1 MLVSSTIKINLDPQV
16 HIQRKY
22 VSIAQPLDIRNVGEV
37 IQHSSEVLTSLT
49 SPLINGTNLSFH
61 LLLQTL
67 TLAYQL
73 LNVTRP
79 VCFKD
84 CWLCVPPGT
93 NSQLSLTVSL
103 VILPSNLTS
112 LFVSCPES
120 NVAMTPYLA
129 SIPLLG
135 MGNCF
140 KTSGTRSVGTL
151 SS

>member
-1 MLVSSTIKINLDPQV
+1 
-16 HIQRKY
+16 
-22 VSIAQPLDIRNVGEV
+22 
-37 IQHSSEVLTSLT
+37 LTS
-49 SPLINGTNLSFH
+49 SLINGTILSFH

-103 VILPSNLTS
+103 VILPGNLTS
-112 LFVSCPES
+112 PFVSYPDS
-120 NVAMTPYLA
+120 NVVMALYLI
-129 SIPLLG
+129 SISFFG
-135 MGNCF
+135 MANCF
-140 KTSGTRSVGTL
+140 KTSRTHSVGKL
-151 SS
+151 SSLHCKKNPITLNISSLPQCPAVQNTSVLCGT